1 MKYITTGFKYVM
13 KGASGTGMSLI
24 IIANGM
30 LHPSYIYPR
39 MPVVNNQ

>member
-1 MKYITTGFKYVM
+1 M

-30 LHPSYIYPR
+30 LHPSYIYHECLGQQS
-39 MPVVNNQ
+39 VNFHDFAITMV